1 MPRQTNKSVGG
12 GWGGDAAVYGDDSIW
27 RQTPPAISGIFMVTF
42 QRVGERAGRERRARL
57 HLQLSLA
64 K

>member
-1 MPRQTNKSVGG
+1 MPRQTNNRVGG
-12 GWGGDAAVYGDDSIW
+12 GWANADVDGDDSIW